1 MVMVPASAVQ
11 PEHKPG
17 IFYDGAR
24 RLFRLRCKASTYAF
38 RVDDQRNLEH
48 LYWGANIPSN
58 DDITYLTRSHVPMPF
73 DLRVD
78 GRTIAEKLGLDEL
91 GKITEGG
98 QLLTESWRVFTR
110 EKDDPNLADSKRIKS
125 RRLENASWRLWHNER
140 MTGGDLNRDL
150 SEGVLTKA
158 LNSKPSRGTYTTSA
172 GDALITLAAPTPT
185 RPTDASMAPSP
196 LHPDRADAEAP
207 IRRHPSPRPDDVH
220 KSLHQPRPHTGSA
233 PTNRGSAPTN
243 RTPPAGSSPLHAR
256 PQGTGDIPATF
267 SASPFGTSSIATSVP
282 TSSGSPAATA
292 FDIPVVKEEG
302 TDIVFTLDPKSES
315 LIAGLDLDGYRG
327 SRQHFR
333 AQLKASLRK
342 AGEDESRGLVVPPR
356 EATGPAPSSGP
367 MSPATKLA
375 AATSPSYPPTLP
387 SDVAWDQGLNSGL
400 SGAPS
405 PSGARSPGIPT
416 GRGMG
421 SRKPSFAALE
431 AHAGSDASGALF
443 ELNQISTPTN
453 WEQLDPEV
461 LGKSSKLLEFSD
473 VGTGDFREPSFKV
486 CYDDG
491 STVSPLIY
499 LKHRMYKGKASM
511 SNYMPSLYVDSPD
524 EATTLVV
531 EMVDPVTDLR
541 VNLYYTVYHE
551 YDVITRRAVVENHG
565 EKPVK
570 LTHLASATV
579 DFDAESKFYMTQ
591 LSGGWARERQVV
603 TRKLDDG
610 LTVVKSGRGASSHQF
625 NPFLVISPDREPE
638 EKHGECYAFCLVY
651 SGNFLGAAEVT
662 EYGRLRV
669 NLGIN
674 PEGFTWALPARGVD
688 AEVSS
693 FESPELVMSYSNHG
707 LGAMSRSLHRIFRE
721 RLTPRMWRYKVP
733 PVLLNTWEA
742 LYFDITHEDVLDIAR
757 KAATCGIEL
766 LVLDDGWFGKRNNT
780 YSGLG
785 DWTPNMV
792 KLPQGLEGLAREVN
806 ELGMKFGIWIEPEMV
821 SMDSSL
827 YRAHPDWCL
836 HVPSR
841 ARTTGRNQLVLDFSR
856 QCVRDN
862 IFEQLRAM
870 LASADISYVKW
881 DMNRH
886 LTEVFSQDWDR
897 DRQGEIAHRYILGVY
912 EVFARITAAFP
923 SVLFESCSGGG
934 GRFDAGMLFFS
945 PQIWTSDNT
954 DALSRVQIQYGTSLA
969 YPASAMGA
977 HVSTIP
983 NHQTLRSTTVKTRS
997 LIAMSG
1003 TFGYELDPREMAE
1016 KEVMEVQNYIAL
1028 HKKIAPLVYEG
1039 DMYRLWNP
1047 FTSISG
1053 AWIFVSQSKRHA
1065 VVIATNIRRDVGRL
1079 EPRLRL
1085 DGLEPGAIYSVEEL
1099 CPGTM
1104 ARNPDTGVIE
1114 LEPRGVYQYGSVL
1127 RLSGQTL
1134 CKAGLPMKFA
1144 FDSDSLIFEL
1154 TELEGAF
1161 GIAC

>member
-1 MVMVPASAVQ
+1 MVLNAAVQ

-17 IFYDGAR
+17 IFYDGTR

-48 LYWGANIPSN
+48 LYWGGDIPSN
-58 DDITYLTRSHVPMPF
+58 DDITYLTRSHVPTPF
-73 DLRVD
+73 DPRVD

-98 QLLTESWRVFTR
+98 QSLTDSWRVFTR
-110 EKDDPNLADSKRIKS
+110 EKDDPDLADSKRIKS

-140 MTGGDLNRDL
+140 RTGGDLNRDL

-158 LNSKPSRGTYTTSA
+158 LGGKSPRG
-172 GDALITLAAPTPT
+172 ALSNVTGQTATLAAPTPK
-185 RPTDASMAPSP
+185 RPGDSAISPSP

-207 IRRHPSPRPDDVH
+207 VRRHPSPRPEGAVRAGV
-220 KSLHQPRPHTGSA
+220 QPRAHGIAHAGRSPPGASPVHTRPKGS
-233 PTNRGSAPTN
+233 
-243 RTPPAGSSPLHAR
+243 
-256 PQGTGDIPATF
+256 GDIPASF
-267 SASPFGTSSIATSVP
+267 SSSPFGTYSIASVA
-282 TSSGSPAATA
+282 SVSSPAAKPPHAALYSAKAETNGGVYA
-292 FDIPVVKEEG
+292 
-302 TDIVFTLDPKSES
+302 LDAKSES

-333 AQLKASLRK
+333 AKLKASLRD
-342 AGEDESRGLVVPPR
+342 GEESESRGLVLPPR
-356 EATGPAPSSGP
+356 DPGALSSSRP
-367 MSPATKLA
+367 MSPSAS
-375 AATSPSYPPTLP
+375 SPAFPESLP
-387 SDVAWDQGLNSGL
+387 SAVAWHSGLHSGL
-400 SGAPS
+400 SAAAS
-405 PSGARSPGIPT
+405 PSGARSPAVS

-431 AHAGSDASGALF
+431 AHAGTDTSGALF
-443 ELNQISTPTN
+443 EVSQISTPTN

-486 CYDDG
+486 RYDDG

-499 LKHRMYKGKASM
+499 LKHRIYKGKAGM
-511 SNYMPSLYVDSPD
+511 KNYMPSLYVESPD

-531 EMVDPVTDLR
+531 EMVDPVTELR
-541 VNLYYTVYHE
+541 VNLYYTVYHH
-551 YDVITRRAVVENHG
+551 YDVIARRAVVENYG
-565 EKPVK
+565 DKPVK

-579 DFDAESKFYMTQ
+579 DFDTEAKFYMTQ

-625 NPFLVISPDREPE
+625 NPFIVISPDREPE
-638 EKHGECYAFCLVY
+638 EKHGDCYAFCLVY
-651 SGNFLGAAEVT
+651 SGNFLAAAEVT

-674 PEGFTWALPARGVD
+674 PEGFTWALPARGMD

-693 FESPELVMSYSNHG
+693 FESPELVMSYSNEG
-707 LGAMSRSLHRIFRE
+707 LGGMSRSLHRIFRE
-721 RLTPRMWRYKVP
+721 RLAPRMWRYKVP

-742 LYFDITHEDVLDIAR
+742 LYFDITHEDVVDIAR

-785 DWTPNMV
+785 DWTPNMK
-792 KLPQGLEGLAREVN
+792 KLPHGLEGLAREVN
-806 ELGMKFGIWIEPEMV
+806 ELGMKFGIWVEPEMV
-821 SMDSSL
+821 SMDSDL

-841 ARTTGRNQLVLDFSR
+841 ARTVGRNQLVLDFSR

-862 IFEQLRAM
+862 IFEQLRVM
-870 LASADISYVKW
+870 LASANIAYVKW

-897 DRQGEIAHRYILGVY
+897 NRQGEIAHRYMMGVY
-912 EVFARITAAFP
+912 EVFARITSAFP
-923 SVLFESCSGGG
+923 TVLFESCSGGG
-934 GRFDAGMLFFS
+934 GRFDAGMLFFA
-945 PQIWTSDNT
+945 PQIWASDNT

-977 HVSTIP
+977 HVSTVP

-1016 KEVMEVQNYIAL
+1016 KEVTEVQSYIAL
-1028 HKKIAPLVYEG
+1028 HKRIAPLVYEG

-1065 VVIATNIRRDVGRL
+1065 VVIATNMRRDVGRL

-1085 DGLEPGAIYSVEEL
+1085 DGLEPGAIYNIEEL

-1104 ARNPDTGVIE
+1104 ARNADTGVIE

-1127 RLSGQTL
+1127 RLSGRTL
-1134 CKAGLPMKFA
+1134 CQAGLPMKFA

-1154 TELEGAF
+1154 TEQDGAF
-1161 GIAC
+1161 GIAY